1 MKNRILK
8 ALPAKELK
16 LMSGHLKGI
25 ALAKDSVLY
34 EPGQQI
40 GNIYF
45 LEDALVSVV
54 SGTADG
60 ETIEVC
66 VVGNEGAAG
75 LDSLFSDVASFRAV
89 VQIPGVAYTMSRD
102 LLRREFRRSEA
113 LHRVLLQYTNA
124 LLVQIAQTAV
134 CNKFHSVQERFCR
147 WLLMAHDRVPAN
159 ELHLTQDALARVLG
173 TRRASVS
180 VVAGEFQRD
189 GAIRYSR
196 GVILILDR
204 KQLEDASCECYQT
217 ISAAHDD

>member
-16 LMSGHLKGI
+16 LLSGQLKGI
-25 ALAKDSVLY
+25 ALAKDAVLC
-34 EPGQQI
+34 EPGQRI

-45 LEDALVSVV
+45 LEDAMVSVL
-54 SGTADG
+54 SGTSDG

-66 VVGNEGAAG
+66 VVGNEGIVG
-75 LDSLFSDVASFRAV
+75 LDSMFSDFASFRAI
-89 VQIPGVAYTMSRD
+89 VQIPGVAYTMSRES
-102 LLRREFRRSEA
+102 LKREIKRSDA
-113 LHRVLLQYTNA
+113 LHRVLLHYTNA

-134 CNKFHSVQERFCR
+134 CNKFHSVQKRFCR

-159 ELHLTQDALARVLG
+159 ELLLTQDALARVLG

-196 GVILILDR
+196 GVIRILDR
-204 KQLEDASCECYQT
+204 KRLEDASCECYQT
-217 ISAAHDD
+217 ISTAQDE